1 MFLPYRGHA
10 TDTYIKK
17 LTNIG
22 ALIRP
27 IITTTK
33 VKHVLPTLKP
43 KIPKEFQSNLVY
55 QFKCS
60 RCNSTYVGKTCRHL
74 LVRVQE
80 HRTKKKQV
88 IRSHADACNTE
99 VTMDDFKILTKTNRN
114 NDFLETLE
122 ALFIRELKPSLNT
135 KEDFRNKVLRLKF

>member
-1 MFLPYRGHA
+1 M
-10 TDTYIKK
+10 
-17 LTNIG
+17 G

-33 VKHVLPTLKP
+33 VKDVLPTLKP

-74 LVRVQE
+74 LTRVQE
-80 HRTKKKQV
+80 HKTKKKQV
-88 IRSHADACNTE
+88 IRKHADACNTE
-99 VTMDDFKILTKTNRN
+99 VTMDDFKILTKTNSLGVPKL
-114 NDFLETLE
+114 D
-122 ALFIRELKPSLNT
+122 LFSS
-135 KEDFRNKVLRLKF
+135 